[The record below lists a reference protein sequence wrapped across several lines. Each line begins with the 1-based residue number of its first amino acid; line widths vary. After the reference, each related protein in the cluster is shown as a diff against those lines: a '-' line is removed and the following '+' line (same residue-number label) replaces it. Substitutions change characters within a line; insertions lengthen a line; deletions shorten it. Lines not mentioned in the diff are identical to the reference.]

1 MRLLML
7 TYCVLFK
14 AALVEKPYLL
24 TMHLPVRTYCVLL
37 KAALVEKPGVVV
49 EIHGGDLVSTGDSK

>member
-1 MRLLML
+1 
-7 TYCVLFK
+7 K